1 MNRNANI
8 ERMNRTAE
16 VIITDDPA
24 KKLSHKELI
33 LHKYVLDT
41 IPEIGSESSSI
52 SDAIHE
58 LLNPMCK
65 MYGEAEC

>member
-1 MNRNANI
+1 MNRNVDV

-16 VIITDDPA
+16 VIITADP
-24 KKLSHKELI
+24 SERISQKELI

-41 IPEIGSESSSI
+41 IPEIDSESSSI
-52 SDAIHE
+52 SDAIQE

-65 MYGEAEC
+65 MYGDVEC